1 MTRPAKRRDRRR
13 SEEGVVM
20 LIVMMIL
27 LTATTMA
34 SISLSA
40 TQFELRSAGF
50 SRSALQTQ
58 YVSEAAM
65 ATTMTWVDVTSL
77 DNGIVNHLDKWND
90 LGGPKMEQFGE
101 PILSTGNSADATRT
115 QWVQQR
121 ELAVVTLPP
130 ITRRGESSD
139 PVGTF
144 GPRANY
150 NPGVEDSGNVLPDY
164 VVDMYDCRRLFG
176 SGSPGSR
183 VNTGGSGAIREM
195 QLFCVITSRGRSF
208 VPGPAPKIWQT
219 AAGVDYSVNRYT
231 TAHDSRGTIV
241 TPPIVVQ

>member
-1 MTRPAKRRDRRR
+1 MKRLAKRHSRRR

-77 DNGIVNHLDKWND
+77 DNGIMNHLDKWNG

-101 PILSTGNSADATRT
+101 PILTNTADATRT
-115 QWVQQR
+115 QWVQQSQ
-121 ELAVVTLPP
+121 LAAVTLPP
-130 ITRRGESSD
+130 ITRLGQSND

-144 GPRANY
+144 GPRVAY
-150 NPGVEDSGNVLPDY
+150 NPGVEDAGNALPDY
-164 VVDMYDCRRLFG
+164 VVDMYDCRRLIG
-176 SGSPGSR
+176 NGSPGSR

-208 VPGPAPKIWQT
+208 MPGPASKIWQT
-219 AAGVDYSVNRYT
+219 AAGVDYSVNRFT

-241 TPPIVVQ
+241 TPPIVIQ

>member
-1 MTRPAKRRDRRR
+1 MKRPAKRRDRRR

-77 DNGIVNHLDKWND
+77 DNGIVNHLDKWNG
-90 LGGPKMEQFGE
+90 LGGPKVEHFGE
-101 PILSTGNSADATRT
+101 PRLTPGNSPDATRT
-115 QWVQQR
+115 QWVQQA
-121 ELAVVTLPP
+121 ELAAVTLPP
-130 ITRRGESSD
+130 ITMPGQSDD

-144 GPRANY
+144 GPRVAY
-150 NPGVEDSGNVLPDY
+150 NPGAEDSTNLLPDY
-164 VVDMYDCRRLFG
+164 VVDMYDCRRLRG
-176 SGSPGSR
+176 TGSPGSR

-195 QLFCVITSRGRSF
+195 QLYCVITSRGRSF
-208 VPGPAPKIWQT
+208 VPGGASKIWQT
-219 AAGVDYSVNRYT
+219 GAGNYSVNRFA

-241 TPPIVVQ
+241 TPPIVIQ